1 MYRPLICSDWMV
13 FVSVLHKKEQV
24 LDITQ
29 GVIWKQLLRFFFPL
43 LFGTVFQLLY
53 NTVDAIIV
61 GK

>member
-1 MYRPLICSDWMV
+1 MV